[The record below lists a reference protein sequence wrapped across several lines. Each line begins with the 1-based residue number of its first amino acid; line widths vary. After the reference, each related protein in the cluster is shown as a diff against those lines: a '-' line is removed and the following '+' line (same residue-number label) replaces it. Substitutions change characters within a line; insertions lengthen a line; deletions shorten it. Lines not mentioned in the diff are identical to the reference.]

1 MNPPPGTPALFVADG
16 TDTYVA
22 TEFARGPWDPRH
34 CHGGPVSALLARAC
48 ERIDDGGDTR
58 WQIARLTIELTRP
71 VPVGE
76 SLHLATE
83 VERPGRK
90 VSLVGATLTE
100 AQDDGRVVAR
110 VRALRVRH
118 QNMSLPEHPTAPPE
132 LSGSAGDGRRERVT
146 WAVAPDSIAFHSHGA
161 EHRIV
166 DGGWDAP
173 GPIKLWI
180 RLLAHVVDGED
191 PTGTQRA
198 AAAADFGN
206 GVSSALDFNDF
217 AYINPDLTV
226 HLARPPAGE
235 WIGMSTHSVYG
246 VDGESTG
253 LGYAES
259 ALHDS
264 RGRVGRSV
272 QSLLLEP
279 R

>member
-1 MNPPPGTPALFVADG
+1 MTIPEALPPLFETDG
-16 TDTYVA
+16 SDTYFA

-48 ERIDDGGDTR
+48 ERVDDGGDTL

-76 SLHLATE
+76 ALHLTTE

-90 VSLVGATLTE
+90 VSLVAAEIRTGG
-100 AQDDGRVVAR
+100 DDAKAVAR

-118 QNMSLPEHPTAPPE
+118 LDMALPEHPIAPPE
-132 LSGSAGDGRRERVT
+132 FSTDAGSGRRERAN
-146 WAVAPDSIAFHSHGA
+146 WAASPDAIAFHSHGA
-161 EHRIV
+161 EHRVV

-180 RLLAHVVDGED
+180 RLLTTLVEGET
-191 PTGTQRA
+191 PTGVQRA

-217 AYINPDLTV
+217 VYINPDLTV
-226 HLARPPAGE
+226 HLARPPEGE
-235 WIGMSTHSVYG
+235 WIAMSSHSVYG
-246 VDGESTG
+246 VDGHSTG